1 MGLNFWSL
9 KRMLLT
15 GRTRQMSTLLS
26 RPLIINDSA
35 CSFELPNMRLENPDI
50 RAELPSPITHMAL
63 QCQLGRAISKIPG
76 VAAGILSPAH
86 ADTIQQETEKWFAS
100 FPPAYGTAD
109 PDLQWEKEYR
119 YVALQR
125 CQLHVVGYMTML
137 CPLKQYLTRSMDS
150 NMSDTERSL
159 RERAIDC
166 SLKLMDASR
175 RLFECIFP
183 ATADFHFAIFLIFD
197 TAAFLCSAIIHDNNR
212 SLPQRGKVVEAIG
225 LGAGMMERLR
235 QLTRNGAICYAI
247 LSKLVANLSLSSEER
262 IAFQSSFPD
271 DSGIRPESSE
281 AQNYSGIS
289 SPDNISTS
297 NAVSSLEMFPTGTD
311 TPSLLNLPVAEMEQ
325 FQTTDPSDL
334 ANMDVGELGQIW
346 DWGTLDLNL

>member
-1 MGLNFWSL
+1 
-9 KRMLLT
+9 
-15 GRTRQMSTLLS
+15 
-26 RPLIINDSA
+26 
-35 CSFELPNMRLENPDI
+35 MRLENPDI
-50 RAELPSPITHMAL
+50 HAELPSPITHMAL

-86 ADTIQQETEKWFAS
+86 ADIIQQETEKWFAS
-100 FPPAYGTAD
+100 FPPAYRITD

-125 CQLHVVGYMTML
+125 CQLHVVG
-137 CPLKQYLTRSMDS
+137 
-150 NMSDTERSL
+150 SL
-159 RERAIDC
+159 RERAVDR

-225 LGAGMMERLR
+225 LGVGMMERLR
-235 QLTRNGAICYAI
+235 QLTKNGAICYAI

-262 IAFQSSFPD
+262 IAFQSSFPG

-281 AQNYSGIS
+281 AQNYWGIS
-289 SPDNISTS
+289 SPGNISTS
-297 NAVSSLEMFPTGTD
+297 NAVSSLETFPTGTD
-311 TPSLLNLPVAEMEQ
+311 TPSLLNLPVTEMEQ
-325 FQTTDPSDL
+325 FQTTDLSDL